1 MRFDYGVLVM
11 AIKLVTSTDKV
22 DEIRMGQ
29 IERGL
34 ETVRGLVADGTIDG
48 LCMIVIMKGGTNWT
62 QVTAIADNLKMIG
75 AIEFLKA
82 ETIRAYQEAYQER
95 E

>member
-1 MRFDYGVLVM
+1 M
-11 AIKLVTSTDKV
+11 AIRLVTPRAEQDSV
-22 DEIRMGQ
+22 RAGQ

-34 ETVRGLVADGTIDG
+34 KTVTELLTEGKIDG
-48 LCMIVIMKGGTNWT
+48 LCMIVILKDGGNWT

-82 ETIRAYQEAYQER
+82 ETIRAYQEQT
-95 E
+95 